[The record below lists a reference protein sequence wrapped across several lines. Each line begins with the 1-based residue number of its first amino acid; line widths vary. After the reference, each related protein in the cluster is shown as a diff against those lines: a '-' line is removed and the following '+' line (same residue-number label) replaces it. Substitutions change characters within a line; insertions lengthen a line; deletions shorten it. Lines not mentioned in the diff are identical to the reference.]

1 MQPEAPIDPRQA
13 ESRPSEA
20 LDAADADLRA
30 VEATLARID
39 AGAYGRCAV
48 CNAAITA
55 EALAADPLTRTCAQH
70 EAGPS
75 DVTG

>member
-13 ESRPSEA
+13 EPRPSEA

-30 VEATLARID
+30 VEAALARID

-48 CNAAITA
+48 CNATITA
-55 EALAADPLTRTCAQH
+55 ESLAADPLTRTCTQH
-70 EAGPS
+70 EPEPVDA
-75 DVTG
+75 TG

>member
-1 MQPEAPIDPRQA
+1 MHPEAPIDPRQA
-13 ESRPSEA
+13 EPRPSEA

-70 EAGPS
+70 EAGPP

>member
-1 MQPEAPIDPRQA
+1 MQPEAPTDPRQS
-13 ESRPSEA
+13 EPRPSEA

-30 VEATLARID
+30 VEATLGRID

-48 CNAAITA
+48 CNGRSRPRRWRPTRC
-55 EALAADPLTRTCAQH
+55 TRTCALH
-70 EAGPS
+70 EAGPA